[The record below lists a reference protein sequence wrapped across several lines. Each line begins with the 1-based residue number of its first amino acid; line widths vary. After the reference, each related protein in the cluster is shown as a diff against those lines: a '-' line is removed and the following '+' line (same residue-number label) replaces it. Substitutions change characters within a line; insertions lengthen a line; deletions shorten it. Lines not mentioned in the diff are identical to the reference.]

1 MTKVNYSRVEKIL
14 ESLLMP
20 NEELVS
26 IYQSRKS
33 KSVYAC
39 ILTYEIFYKVIRVGD
54 HKAITPY
61 FSQPTFDIFKSDLE
75 LKAEIREFLYKN
87 SWYKFDYKAYFVL
100 KAIQESAKFNRR
112 FFLADDYKTTQKQA
126 DFYLL
131 ENKAA
136 KVDAI
141 RLSEQF
147 NKVLRKLFSGGLVSI
162 YREAEFDKSVYVSAF
177 TLELLER
184 VKSIYETEWQRDVKN
199 INWYRFDLPQR
210 YLPQTDKK
218 GANIEYVWI
227 NYGLQNFQEKLYYQL
242 YPSKKYY
249 QNFISTKEKL
259 SYRLRKL
266 KRYLIRFIRK
276 HTKRKKAEKFV
287 EKTEIAPKISSSK
300 KDASKTKVKEKTQF
314 EPKRNK
320 VKMAGVVDDKSLA
333 ALMTLKDE
341 LSEK

>member
-1 MTKVNYSRVEKIL
+1 MTKANYSRVEKIL

-20 NEELVS
+20 NEELIS
-26 IYQSRKS
+26 LYQSRKS

-39 ILTYEIFYKVIRVGD
+39 ILADEVFYKVIRVGD

-75 LKAEIREFLYKN
+75 LKADIREFLYKN

-100 KAIQESAKFNRR
+100 KTIHESARFNHR
-112 FFLADDYKTTQKQA
+112 FFLADDYKKKQKQA

-131 ENKAA
+131 KNKAA

-141 RLSEQF
+141 RLSEPF

-162 YREAEFDKSVYVSAF
+162 YREAEFDKPVYVSAF

-184 VKSIYETEWQRDVKN
+184 VKSIYETEWRKDVKN
-199 INWYRFDLPQR
+199 INWYRLDLPQR

-218 GANIEYVWI
+218 GASIEYVWVD
-227 NYGLQNFQEKLYYQL
+227 YRLQQFQEKRYYLL
-242 YPSKKYY
+242 YPGKKYY
-249 QNFISTKEKL
+249 QNYISITEKL
-259 SYRLRKL
+259 GYRLRKL
-266 KRYLIRFIRK
+266 KRFLSRFIK
-276 HTKRKKAEKFV
+276 KYTKRNKVEKVIKKAEITTQV
-287 EKTEIAPKISSSK
+287 SSSK
-300 KDASKTKVKEKTQF
+300 KTLSKPKVKTSF

-320 VKMAGVVDDKSLA
+320 VKMTGVVDDKSLS
-333 ALMTLKDE
+333 ALMALKDE